1 MYYAA
6 SHENLQLAS
15 QSMKRQTARAKS
27 PLDIAERWNAWMR
40 ALTLVISV
48 AATAVVLT
56 ACGNA
61 GGEDK
66 GGKGGF
72 PPAPVSVQEVKT
84 TTVPIRFEYVGQTA
98 GSKEAEVRAR
108 VQGILEKRTYQ
119 EGSRVNA
126 GQTLFV
132 LDSRPYAA
140 QLQAAEA
147 DLSRAQAQYSQ
158 AKRNIDRVKPLAGSN
173 ALSQREFDEA
183 ISGEETGAAAIKQA
197 QARLTEARLNL
208 GYTRVTAP
216 VSGWASRAQKSEG
229 SLVSPGADSLLATI
243 SQLDPLYVN
252 FSVSEAERLRLNRLM
267 SSGELKAPAAN
278 GTTAKDGGRSAG
290 DKTPLSGYSVALKLS
305 DGSIYD
311 RKGRLTFVDP
321 AINTGTGSF
330 DARAE
335 LPNADAALRPGQFVR
350 VIVEGATRPNTIV
363 VPQRAVMDGPQG
375 KFVFVTG
382 KGQDGKTDVALPR
395 PVTVGEWVE
404 VDGQQQWIIESGL
417 KPGDVFVVEGTAKLF
432 PIPGGAP
439 IMLGPPPGMEGK
451 GGPPAMG
458 KGDAQKNQG
467 DIKKADAKK

>member
-1 MYYAA
+1 
-6 SHENLQLAS
+6 
-15 QSMKRQTARAKS
+15 MKQTHTRTES
-27 PLDIAERWNAWMR
+27 PLDSAERWNGWMR
-40 ALTLVISV
+40 ALTLVISIV
-48 AATAVVLT
+48 TTAVVLT

-61 GGEDK
+61 NSEDK

-119 EGSRVNA
+119 EGSKINA
-126 GQTLFV
+126 GQTLFI

-140 QLQAAEA
+140 QVQAAEA
-147 DLSRAQAQYSQ
+147 DLARAQAQYSQ
-158 AKRNIDRVKPLAGSN
+158 AKRNFDRVKPLAGSN

-183 ISGEETGAAAIKQA
+183 TSGEESGAAAIKQA
-197 QARLTEARLNL
+197 QAKLTEARLNL

-216 VSGWASRAQKSEG
+216 VTGWASRAQKSEG
-229 SLVSPGADSLLATI
+229 SLVSPGADSLLTTV

-252 FSVSEAERLRLNRLM
+252 FSVSEAERLRLNKLVG
-267 SSGELKAPAAN
+267 SGELKAPNASDAA
-278 GTTAKDGGRSAG
+278 GKVG
-290 DKTPLSGYSVALKLS
+290 DKSPFTGATVALKLS
-305 DGSIYD
+305 DGTIYD

-321 AINTGTGSF
+321 AINTATGSF

-350 VIVEGATRPNTIV
+350 VIVEGAMRPNTIV

-395 PVTVGEWVE
+395 PVTLGEWVE
-404 VDGQQQWIIESGL
+404 VDGQQQWIVESGL
-417 KPGDVFVVEGTAKLF
+417 KPGDVVVTEGTAKLF

-451 GGPPAMG
+451 GGPQAG
-458 KGDAQKNQG
+458 KGEV
-467 DIKKADAKK
+467 KKADAKK

>member
-1 MYYAA
+1 M
-6 SHENLQLAS
+6 NP
-15 QSMKRQTARAKS
+15 RTAKAKS
-27 PLDIAERWNAWMR
+27 PLDIAERWNSWMR
-40 ALTLVISV
+40 ALTLLVSV
-48 AATAVVLT
+48 AITAIVLT
-56 ACGNA
+56 ACGRG

-72 PPAPVSVQEVKT
+72 PPAPVSVEEVKT

-119 EGSRVNA
+119 EGNRVTA
-126 GQTLFV
+126 GQTLFI

-140 QLQAAEA
+140 QVQAAEA
-147 DLSRAQAQYSQ
+147 ELSRAQAQYSQ
-158 AKRNIDRVKPLAGSN
+158 AKRNFDRVKPLAGSN

-183 ISGEETGAAAIKQA
+183 TSGEESGAAAIKQA

-216 VSGWASRAQKSEG
+216 VTGWASRAQKSEG

-267 SSGELKAPAAN
+267 NSGELKAPAAN
-278 GTTAKDGGRSAG
+278 GAAAKNG
-290 DKTPLSGYSVALKLS
+290 DKSSGAVSAADKSPLSGYSVALKLS
-305 DGSIYD
+305 DGSFYE

-321 AINTGTGSF
+321 AINAGTGSF

-382 KGQDGKTDVALPR
+382 KGPDGKTDVALPR

-404 VDGQQQWIIESGL
+404 VGGQQQWIVESGL
-417 KPGDVFVVEGTAKLF
+417 KPGDVIVTDGTAKLF

-451 GGPPAMG
+451 GPSPG
-458 KGDAQKNQG
+458 KGDVKAGEVKQ
-467 DIKKADAKK
+467 ADAKK

>member
-1 MYYAA
+1 MRTRTG
-6 SHENLQLAS
+6 E
-15 QSMKRQTARAKS
+15 AKS
-27 PLDIAERWNAWMR
+27 APDISEQWNPWVRAFTLVLSI
-40 ALTLVISV
+40 ALTAV
-48 AATAVVLT
+48 ALA
-56 ACGNA
+56 ACNPA
-61 GGEDK
+61 GGENK

-108 VQGILEKRTYQ
+108 VQGIIEKRTYQ
-119 EGSRVNA
+119 EGSKVIA

-147 DLSRAQAQYSQ
+147 DLSRAQAQSSQ
-158 AKRNIDRVKPLAGSN
+158 ARRNVERVKPLAGSN
-173 ALSQREFDEA
+173 ALSQRELDEA
-183 ISGEETGAAAIKQA
+183 TSGDEVGAAAVKQA
-197 QARLTEARLNL
+197 QARLTEARLNM

-216 VSGWASRAQKSEG
+216 VTGWASRAQKSEG
-229 SLVSPGADSLLATI
+229 SLVSPGAESLLTTI

-252 FSVSEAERLRLNRLM
+252 FSVSEAERFRLNRLM
-267 SSGELKAPAAN
+267 NSGELKAPS
-278 GTTAKDGGRSAG
+278 GTSDKSTDKVAG
-290 DKTPLSGYSVALKLS
+290 TKSPIAGYSVLLKLS
-305 DGSIYD
+305 DGTLYD
-311 RKGRLTFVDP
+311 RKGRLAFVDP
-321 AINTGTGSF
+321 AINTATGSF

-350 VIVEGATRPNTIV
+350 VILEGATRPNTIV

-375 KFVFVTG
+375 KFVFVTS
-382 KGQDGKTDVALPR
+382 KGPDGKTDVALPR

-404 VDGQQQWIIESGL
+404 LDGLQQWIIESGL
-417 KPGDVFVVEGTAKLF
+417 KPGDVVVTDGTAKLF

-451 GGPPAMG
+451 GAPPAG
-458 KGDAQKNQG
+458 KGEVNKPEPKG
-467 DIKKADAKK
+467 SEK

>member
-1 MYYAA
+1 
-6 SHENLQLAS
+6 
-15 QSMKRQTARAKS
+15 MKQNIARAKS
-27 PLDIAERWNAWMR
+27 PLDVAEQWNAWMR
-40 ALTLVISV
+40 ALTLVISI
-48 AATAVVLT
+48 AATAIVLT
-56 ACGNA
+56 ACGRA

-72 PPAPVSVQEVKT
+72 PPAPVTVQEVRT

-108 VQGILEKRTYQ
+108 VQGILEKRVYQ
-119 EGSRVNA
+119 EGSRVTA
-126 GQTLFV
+126 GQTLFI

-140 QLQAAEA
+140 QAQAAEA

-158 AKRNIDRVKPLAGSN
+158 AKRNFDRVKPLVGSN

-183 ISGEETGAAAIKQA
+183 TSGEETGAAAIKQA

-208 GYTRVTAP
+208 GYTRVVAP

-229 SLVSPGADSLLATI
+229 SLVSPGADSLLATV

-267 SSGELKAPAAN
+267 NSGELKAPAAN
-278 GTTAKDGGRSAG
+278 DAAAKSATNGRVSAP
-290 DKTPLSGYSVALKLS
+290 DKSALSGYSVSLRLS
-305 DGSIYD
+305 DGTIYD

-350 VIVEGATRPNTIV
+350 VIVDGATRPNAII

-375 KFVFVTG
+375 KFVFVTAKG
-382 KGQDGKTDVALPR
+382 GQDGKTDVALPR

-404 VDGQQQWIIESGL
+404 VDAQQQWIVESGL
-417 KPGDVFVVEGTAKLF
+417 KPGDVIVVDGTAKLF

-451 GGPPAMG
+451 GGPPGADKGGKTQPG
-458 KGDAQKNQG
+458 KGDV
-467 DIKKADAKK
+467 KKAEAPKAEAKK

>member
-1 MYYAA
+1 M
-6 SHENLQLAS
+6 NP
-15 QSMKRQTARAKS
+15 RTPRATS

-40 ALTLVISV
+40 ALTLVLSI
-48 AATAVVLT
+48 AITAIVLT
-56 ACGNA
+56 ACGRA
-61 GGEDK
+61 GDEDK

-183 ISGEETGAAAIKQA
+183 TSGEETGAAAIKQA

-216 VSGWASRAQKSEG
+216 VAGWASRAQKSEG

-267 SSGELKAPAAN
+267 NSGELRAPAAN
-278 GTTAKDGGRSAG
+278 GATTKNGSKAAGPLSAG
-290 DKTPLSGYSVALKLS
+290 DKSPLSGYSVALKLS
-305 DGSIYD
+305 DGSVYD

-404 VDGQQQWIIESGL
+404 VDGQQQWIVETGL
-417 KPGDVFVVEGTAKLF
+417 KPGDVVVTDGTAKLF

-451 GGPPAMG
+451 GPPPGG
-458 KGDAQKNQG
+458 KGE
-467 DIKKADAKK
+467 IKKADAKK

>member
-1 MYYAA
+1 
-6 SHENLQLAS
+6 
-15 QSMKRQTARAKS
+15 MKLRTARAKS

-40 ALTLVISV
+40 ALTL
-48 AATAVVLT
+48 AASIAVTAVVLT
-56 ACGNA
+56 ACGRA
-61 GGEDK
+61 EGEDK

-140 QLQAAEA
+140 QVQAAEA
-147 DLSRAQAQYSQ
+147 ELARAQAQYSQ
-158 AKRNIDRVKPLAGSN
+158 AKRNFDRVKPLAGSN
-173 ALSQREFDEA
+173 ALSQRELDEA
-183 ISGEETGAAAIKQA
+183 TSGEETGAAAIKQA

-216 VSGWASRAQKSEG
+216 VTGWASRAQKSEG

-267 SSGELKAPAAN
+267 NSGELKAPAAN
-278 GTTAKDGGRSAG
+278 GAAPKNGDKSTGTASAG
-290 DKTPLSGYSVALKLS
+290 DKSPLSGYSVALRLS

-375 KFVFVTG
+375 KFIFVTG

-395 PVTVGEWVE
+395 PITVGEWVE
-404 VDGQQQWIIESGL
+404 VDGQQQWIVETGL
-417 KPGDVFVVEGTAKLF
+417 KPGDVVITEGTAKLF

-451 GGPPAMG
+451 GPPQG
-458 KGDAQKNQG
+458 KGEVKAGAVKQ
-467 DIKKADAKK
+467 ADAKK

>member
-1 MYYAA
+1 VVACRDDGDA
-6 SHENLQLAS
+6 VAVAFVEQPQQALG
-15 QSMKRQTARAKS
+15 RGARG
-27 PLDIAERWNAWMR
+27 DDD
-40 ALTLVISV
+40 
-48 AATAVVLT
+48 
-56 ACGNA
+56 G
-61 GGEDK
+61 
-66 GGKGGF
+66 
-72 PPAPVSVQEVKT
+72 APR
-84 TTVPIRFEYVGQTA
+84 TVPIRLEYVGQTA

-119 EGSRVNA
+119 EGSKVNA
-126 GQTLFV
+126 GQTLFE

-147 DLSRAQAQYSQ
+147 DLARAQAQASQ
-158 AKRNIDRVKPLAGSN
+158 ARRNVERIKPLAGSN

-183 ISGEETGAAAIKQA
+183 TSGDEVGTAAVKQA

-216 VSGWASRAQKSEG
+216 VTGWASRAQKSEG
-229 SLVSPGADSLLATI
+229 SLVSPGADSLLTTI

-252 FSVSEAERLRLNRLM
+252 FSVSEAERLRLDRLM
-267 SSGELKAPAAN
+267 NSGELKAPGLEVAKTGNKSVDKAASD
-278 GTTAKDGGRSAG
+278 KSA
-290 DKTPLSGYSVALKLS
+290 LAGYSVALKLS

-311 RKGRLTFVDP
+311 RKGRLAFVDP
-321 AINTGTGSF
+321 AVNTGTGAF

-350 VIVEGATRPNTIV
+350 VILEGATRPNTIV

-375 KFVFVTG
+375 KFVFVTA

-404 VDGQQQWIIESGL
+404 VDGQQQWIVESGL
-417 KPGDVFVVEGTAKLF
+417 KPGDVVIIDGMAKLF

-439 IMLGPPPGMEGK
+439 IALGPPPGMEGK
-451 GGPPAMG
+451 GPPAG
-458 KGDAQKNQG
+458 GKGEVKKGDAQK
-467 DIKKADAKK
+467 ADAKK

>member
-1 MYYAA
+1 
-6 SHENLQLAS
+6 
-15 QSMKRQTARAKS
+15 
-27 PLDIAERWNAWMR
+27 MR
-40 ALTLVISV
+40 GLTLAISLAV
-48 AATAVVLT
+48 TAVALA
-56 ACGNA
+56 ACGRAN
-61 GGEDK
+61 GEDK

-84 TTVPIRFEYVGQTA
+84 TTVPLRFEYVGQTA

-119 EGSRVNA
+119 EGSKVAA

-132 LDSRPYAA
+132 LDSRPYEA
-140 QLQAAEA
+140 QVQAAEA
-147 DLSRAQAQYSQ
+147 ELARAQAQYAQ
-158 AKRNIDRVKPLAGSN
+158 AKRNFDRVKPLVGSN

-183 ISGEETGAAAIKQA
+183 TSNEESGAAAVKQA

-216 VSGWASRAQKSEG
+216 VTGWASRAQKSEG

-252 FSVSEAERLRLNRLM
+252 FSVSEAERLRFNRM
-267 SSGELKAPAAN
+267 VASGELKMPSAAN
-278 GTTAKDGGRSAG
+278 GATGAG
-290 DKTPLSGYSVALKLS
+290 DKSPPSFSVALRLS

-311 RKGRLTFVDP
+311 RKGRLAFVDP
-321 AINTGTGSF
+321 AVNTNTGVF
-330 DARAE
+330 EARAE

-350 VIVEGATRPNTIV
+350 VILEGAVRPNAIV

-395 PVTVGEWVE
+395 PVTVGEWVD
-404 VDGQQQWIIESGL
+404 VDGQQQWIVESGL
-417 KPGDVFVVEGTAKLF
+417 KPGDVVVVDGMAKLF

-439 IMLGPPPGMEGK
+439 IMLGPPPGMDGK
-451 GGPPAMG
+451 GAPQAG
-458 KGDAQKNQG
+458 KGEV
-467 DIKKADAKK
+467 KKADAKK

>member
-1 MYYAA
+1 MTQR
-6 SHENLQLAS
+6 S
-15 QSMKRQTARAKS
+15 ARDKS
-27 PLDIAERWNAWMR
+27 PLESVEQWNDWMR
-40 ALTLVISV
+40 ALTLVISL

-56 ACGNA
+56 ACGRAN
-61 GGEDK
+61 GEDK

-119 EGSRVNA
+119 EGSKVAA

-132 LDSRPYAA
+132 LDSRPYEA
-140 QLQAAEA
+140 QVQAAEA
-147 DLSRAQAQYSQ
+147 ELARAQAQYAQ
-158 AKRNIDRVKPLAGSN
+158 AKRNFDRVKPLVGSN

-183 ISGEETGAAAIKQA
+183 TSNEESGAAAVKQA

-208 GYTRVTAP
+208 GYTRVSAP
-216 VSGWASRAQKSEG
+216 VTGWASRAQKSEG
-229 SLVSPGADSLLATI
+229 SLVSPGADSLLTTI

-252 FSVSEAERLRLNRLM
+252 FSVSEAERLRLSKLIT
-267 SSGELKAPAAN
+267 SGELKAPNAIDAA
-278 GTTAKDGGRSAG
+278 GK
-290 DKTPLSGYSVALKLS
+290 SGEKSPFTGATVALKLS
-305 DGSIYD
+305 DGTIYD

-321 AINTGTGSF
+321 AINTGTGAF
-330 DARAE
+330 EARAE

-350 VIVEGATRPNTIV
+350 VIVEGAVRPNTIV

-395 PVTVGEWVE
+395 PVTVGDWVE
-404 VDGQQQWIIESGL
+404 VDGQQQWIVESGL
-417 KPGDVFVVEGTAKLF
+417 NPGDVVVTDGTAKLF

-439 IMLGPPPGMEGK
+439 IMLGPPPGMDSK
-451 GGPPAMG
+451 GGPQAG
-458 KGDAQKNQG
+458 KGEV
-467 DIKKADAKK
+467 KKADAKK

>member
-1 MYYAA
+1 
-6 SHENLQLAS
+6 
-15 QSMKRQTARAKS
+15 MKQRDARAKS
-27 PLDIAERWNAWMR
+27 PLDVAERWNGWMR

-56 ACGNA
+56 ACGRAN
-61 GGEDK
+61 GEDK
-66 GGKGGF
+66 AGKGGF
-72 PPAPVSVQEVKT
+72 PPAPVTVQEVKV
-84 TTVPIRFEYVGQTA
+84 TTVPVRFEYVGQTA

-119 EGSRVNA
+119 EGSKVAA

-132 LDSRPYAA
+132 LDSRPYEA
-140 QLQAAEA
+140 QVQAAEA
-147 DLSRAQAQYSQ
+147 ELARAQAQYAQ
-158 AKRNIDRVKPLAGSN
+158 AKRNFDRVKPLAGSN

-183 ISGEETGAAAIKQA
+183 TSNEESGAAAVKQA

-208 GYTRVTAP
+208 GYTRVSSP
-216 VSGWASRAQKSEG
+216 VTGWASRAQKSEG
-229 SLVSPGADSLLATI
+229 SLVSPGADSLLATV

-252 FSVSEAERLRLNRLM
+252 FSLSEAERLRLTKLI
-267 SSGELKAPAAN
+267 SSGELKAPN
-278 GTTAKDGGRSAG
+278 GTTAAAKNG
-290 DKTPLSGYSVALKLS
+290 DKSPLTGATVALKLS
-305 DGSIYD
+305 DGTIYD
-311 RKGRLTFVDP
+311 RKGRLTFIDP
-321 AINTGTGSF
+321 AINTGTGAF
-330 DARAE
+330 EARAE

-350 VIVEGATRPNTIV
+350 VIVEGAIRPNTIV

-404 VDGQQQWIIESGL
+404 VDGQQQWIVESGL
-417 KPGDVFVVEGTAKLF
+417 KPGDVVVTDGTAKLF

-451 GGPPAMG
+451 GGPQVG
-458 KGDAQKNQG
+458 KGEV
-467 DIKKADAKK
+467 KKADAKK

>member
-6 SHENLQLAS
+6 LQENLQIVS
-15 QSMKRQTARAKS
+15 KSMKQQIARAQS
-27 PLDIAERWNAWMR
+27 ALDVTERWNTSMR
-40 ALTLVISV
+40 ALTLLVSI

-56 ACGNA
+56 ACGRA

-84 TTVPIRFEYVGQTA
+84 ITVPIRFEYVGQTA

-119 EGSRVNA
+119 EGSKVTA
-126 GQTLFV
+126 GQTLFI

-140 QLQAAEA
+140 QAQAAEA

-158 AKRNIDRVKPLAGSN
+158 AKRNFDRVKPLAGSN
-173 ALSQREFDEA
+173 ALSQRELDEA
-183 ISGEETGAAAIKQA
+183 TSGDEVGAAAVKQA

-216 VSGWASRAQKSEG
+216 VSGFAGRAQKSEG
-229 SLVSPGADSLLATI
+229 SLVSPGAESLLATI
-243 SQLDPLYVN
+243 SQIDPLYVN

-267 SSGELKAPAAN
+267 NSGELKAPSASGAA
-278 GTTAKDGGRSAG
+278 AKSG
-290 DKTPLSGYSVALKLS
+290 DKSGADKSALSGYSVALKLS

-311 RKGRLTFVDP
+311 RKGRLAFVDP
-321 AINTGTGSF
+321 AVNTNTGSF

-382 KGQDGKTDVALPR
+382 KGGQDGKTDVALPR

-404 VDGQQQWIIESGL
+404 VDGQQQWIVESGL
-417 KPGDVFVVEGTAKLF
+417 KPGDMVITDGTAKLF

-451 GGPPAMG
+451 GAPGMDKGGG
-458 KGDAQKNQG
+458 KGEV
-467 DIKKADAKK
+467 KKADAKK